1 MRKVSQKI
9 EVHPFEKKILQ
20 SYDLAKKEMSSKNYK
35 LFERYDMAMIGD
47 TIATSTRYHQLAII
61 VNLTRQI
68 NKDWE
73 LVTKEEINKLV
84 YDIMK
89 NHSTDGKE
97 NWTTWD
103 YKKMLRIFM
112 RWLKFGNRDINE
124 VGDPEITSGITMKK
138 VKNKLVREDLLTDAD
153 ISKIISATIN
163 PRDRALL
170 AVQAEAG
177 TRPGEVLS
185 LRIKHVKIDQYGAKI
200 AVDGKTGARAVRI
213 VKSVPDLMHWI
224 DIHPFKDDGDSP
236 LWIVLQQGEK
246 YGKALDWS
254 SVKWILDYSVKKSG
268 VKKRVYLNLFRH
280 SSATKSAQFMT
291 ESQLRMRQGWTPA
304 STMPATYVHM
314 IGSDADN
321 AYLEHLGIKTETK
334 TDSPQ
339 TPRICYICKTPNSF
353 ESDLCHQCGKP
364 LDLEVATKL
373 DERNQSELGEMIKQ
387 AVAQEIQRE
396 NHYLR
401 NRIEELESKNH

>member
-1 MRKVSQKI
+1 MRKNSQKI
-9 EVHPFEKKILQ
+9 EVHPFEKKIQQ
-20 SYDLAKKEMSSKNYK
+20 SYDLAKKIMSTKNFD
-35 LFERYDMAMIGD
+35 LFQRYDMAMIGD
-47 TIATSTRYHQLAII
+47 TIAIATRHHQLSMII
-61 VNLTRQI
+61 HLTKQI

-73 LVTKEEINKLV
+73 SVTKDEIDKLV
-84 YDIMK
+84 YNIMK
-89 NHSTDGKE
+89 KNSPDGKE

-103 YKKMLRIFM
+103 NKKILRVFM
-112 RWLKFGNRDINE
+112 RWLKFGNRNIKE
-124 VGDPEITSGITMKK
+124 VGDPDITSGVKMKK
-138 VKNKLVREDLLTDAD
+138 VKNKLVREDLLTDED
-153 ISKIISATIN
+153 ISKIISATTN

-177 TRPGEVLS
+177 TRPGEILS
-185 LRIKHVKIDQYGAKI
+185 LRIKHIKIDQYGAKI

-224 DIHPFKDDGDSP
+224 DIHPFKDDGESP
-236 LWIVLQQGEK
+236 LWIVLQQGER

-254 SVKWILDYSVKKSG
+254 SVKSILNYAVKKSG
-268 VKKRVYLNLFRH
+268 IKKRVYLNLFRH

-291 ESQLRMRQGWTPA
+291 ESQLRMRQGWTPS

-321 AYLEHLGIKTETK
+321 AYLQHLGIKTDEK
-334 TDSPQ
+334 KEQLQRPKM
-339 TPRICYICKTPNSF
+339 CYICKYPNSI
-353 ESDLCHQCGKP
+353 ESEICHQCGKP
-364 LDLEVATKL
+364 LDLEIATKL

-401 NRIEELESKNH
+401 NRVKELESKNI

>member
-9 EVHPFEKKILQ
+9 EVHPFEKKIQQ
-20 SYDLAKKEMSSKNYK
+20 SYDLAKKEMSTKNYE

-61 VNLTRQI
+61 VKLTRQI
-68 NKDWE
+68 NRDWD
-73 LVTKEEINKLV
+73 LVTREEINKLV

-89 NHSTDGKE
+89 NHSSDGKE

-112 RWLKFGNRDINE
+112 RWLKFGNRDFKE
-124 VGDPEITSGITMKK
+124 VGDPEITSRITMKK
-138 VKNKLVREDLLTDAD
+138 VKNKLVREDLLNDED
-153 ISKIISATIN
+153 ISKIIRATIN

-177 TRPGEVLS
+177 TRPGEILS

-213 VKSVPDLMHWI
+213 VQSVPDLMHWI

-254 SVKWILDYSVKKSG
+254 SVKWILDYAVKKSG

-291 ESQLRMRQGWTPA
+291 ESQLRMRQGWTSA

-321 AYLEHLGIKTETK
+321 AYLEHMGIKYETK

-339 TPRICYICKTPNSF
+339 TPKICYICKTPNSF
-353 ESDLCHQCGKP
+353 ESDICHQCGKP
-364 LDLEVATKL
+364 LDLEIATKL
-373 DERNQSELGEMIKQ
+373 DEKNQSELGEMIKH
-387 AVAQEIQRE
+387 AVAQEMQRE

-401 NRIEELESKNH
+401 NRIEELESNG

>member
-1 MRKVSQKI
+1 MRKVLQKI
-9 EVHPFEKKILQ
+9 EVHPFEKKFLQ
-20 SYDLAKKEMSSKNYK
+20 SYDLAKKEMSVKNFE

-68 NKDWE
+68 NKDWN

-89 NHSTDGKE
+89 RYSKDGKE

-112 RWLKFGNRDINE
+112 RWLKFGNRDFKE
-124 VGDPEITSGITMKK
+124 VGDPEITSGVKMKK
-138 VKNKLVREDLLTDAD
+138 VKNKLVREDLLTDED
-153 ISKIISATIN
+153 ISKIIRSTIN

-200 AVDGKTGARAVRI
+200 AVDGKMDARAIRI
-213 VKSVPDLMHWI
+213 VQSVPDLMHWI
-224 DIHPFKDDGDSP
+224 DIHPFKYDSDSP

-246 YGKALDWS
+246 YGKALDLYCVWN
-254 SVKWILDYSVKKSG
+254 IA
-268 VKKRVYLNLFRH
+268 FI
-280 SSATKSAQFMT
+280 
-291 ESQLRMRQGWTPA
+291 
-304 STMPATYVHM
+304 STACV
-314 IGSDADN
+314 
-321 AYLEHLGIKTETK
+321 
-334 TDSPQ
+334 
-339 TPRICYICKTPNSF
+339 
-353 ESDLCHQCGKP
+353 
-364 LDLEVATKL
+364 
-373 DERNQSELGEMIKQ
+373 
-387 AVAQEIQRE
+387 
-396 NHYLR
+396 
-401 NRIEELESKNH
+401 